1 MFLNFILFSKGFMNA
16 KEKDLVMVFLNFI
29 SLSKGFLNAE
39 EKYYTN
45 TIDSGAAPEEMFERN
60 KTLLFVL

>member
-1 MFLNFILFSKGFMNA
+1 MNA

>member
-1 MFLNFILFSKGFMNA
+1 MNA

-29 SLSKGFLNAE
+29 CLSKGFLNAEEKYYTNTMNAE

-45 TIDSGAAPEEMFERN
+45 TIDSGAAPEKMF
-60 KTLLFVL
+60 

>member
-1 MFLNFILFSKGFMNA
+1 LKEYKFFKKALVALSWLVVKFMNA

-39 EKYYTN
+39 EN
-45 TIDSGAAPEEMFERN
+45 IIQI
-60 KTLLFVL
+60 L